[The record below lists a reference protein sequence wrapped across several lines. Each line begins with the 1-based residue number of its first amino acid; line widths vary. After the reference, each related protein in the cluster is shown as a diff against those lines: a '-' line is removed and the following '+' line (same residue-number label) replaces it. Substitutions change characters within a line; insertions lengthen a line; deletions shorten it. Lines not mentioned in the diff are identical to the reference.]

1 MDHTSTAVTAAN
13 AAVATSI
20 TVWGMATGLS
30 YEVLLAGFAGG
41 LVSLSFLG
49 PMSIWR
55 RIWTPFTATLTAGYS
70 SPVWSYYL
78 AKIVPPD
85 GNVNTLALTVFSAF
99 TIGVMAQV
107 LIPLAIRYAEKRAQS
122 LEGPT
127 T

>member
-49 PMSIWR
+49 PMTIWR

-70 SPVWSYYL
+70 SPVWAYYVSQ
-78 AKIVPPD
+78 AIPPD
-85 GNVNTLALTVFSAF
+85 GNVSQLTLTVFSAF

-107 LIPLAIRYAEKRAQS
+107 LIPLAIKHAEKRARS
-122 LEGPT
+122 LEGPAA
-127 T
+127 